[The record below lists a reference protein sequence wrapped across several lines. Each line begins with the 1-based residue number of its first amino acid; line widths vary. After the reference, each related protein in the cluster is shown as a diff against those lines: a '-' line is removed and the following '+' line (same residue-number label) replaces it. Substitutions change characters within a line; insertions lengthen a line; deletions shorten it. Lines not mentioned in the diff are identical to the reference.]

1 MCFSAFACVTWLVWG
16 LVFRVYWWC
25 VSVMCLTCPTHSWE
39 RHDSLLCVTRHLY
52 ICDITRWCGPV
63 MCVSSPIH
71 CWDTM
76 WLHSYAY
83 VWLGICI
90 CATWLVDAAQSCVW
104 HALFIVETWCDS
116 LICICVNRHLYM
128 CDMTRWCSP
137 VMCVTCP
144 IHSWDMMWLTH
155 MHMCESASVYVR
167 HDSLMQPSHVCDMP
181 YS

>member
-1 MCFSAFACVTWLVWG
+1 MTRLHVGHNLLMCFSAFACVTWLVWG

-90 CATWLVDAAQSCVW
+90 CATWLVDTGDASWSCVW
-104 HALFIVETWCDS
+104 HALFIVQTWLTPMFDS
-116 LICICVNRHLYM
+116 TPVYVWHDSSICVTWLVHDWFKTHPYVSR
-128 CDMTRWCSP
+128 DSFI
-137 VMCVTCP
+137 CVSRLIHTC
-144 IHSWDMMWLTH
+144 
-155 MHMCESASVYVR
+155 AR
-167 HDSLMQPSHVCDMP
+167 R
-181 YS
+181 